1 MSNDFDFFLILSVL
15 AILFVLWLLI
25 RSFKTQ
31 PKTKEPSINT
41 EKKKAVR
48 IERIHSKAQSTYT
61 SPTDIKPKK
70 PRVMGFLFLLND
82 KSIFAY
88 VRVSSVGA
96 QAWGDETIEIKTPLL
111 RFIKRFLRTEDQESL
126 LIDVIREVDPASVL
140 SAQAID
146 EKGMPL
152 SEPSP
157 VGLKAGDFPMPQPI
171 YLKQLKRWTV
181 QSLTMA
187 YHSAFYRSSAA
198 EMALL
203 MKAENNFVALKNTSF
218 DSKAFLLS
226 AAYLILI
233 ALINESDYPKRSQLW
248 NQYWGIIEQDNFR
261 YTEQLDRLERLVI
274 SQTFV
279 QTQKLPFLLMRTSTS
294 SGKCY
299 NALNY

>member
-1 MSNDFDFFLILSVL
+1 MNSDFDVFLILSVL

-25 RSFKTQ
+25 RSFKSQ
-31 PKTKEPSINT
+31 PKTKEPTINT
-41 EKKKAVR
+41 ERKKAVR
-48 IERIHSKAQSTYT
+48 IERIHSKAQSTCA
-61 SPTDIKPKK
+61 SPKDIKPKK
-70 PRVMGFLFLLND
+70 PRVMGFLFILND

-88 VRVSSVGA
+88 IRVSSVGA
-96 QAWGDETIEIKTPLL
+96 QAWGDETIEIKAPLL
-111 RFIKRFLRTEDQESL
+111 RFIERFLRTEDQESL
-126 LIDVIREVDPASVL
+126 LIDIIREEGPSADL
-140 SAQAID
+140 LAQAID

-152 SEPSP
+152 GEPYP
-157 VGLKAGDFPMPQPI
+157 VGLKAGDFPMPQSI
-171 YLKQLKRWTV
+171 YFTQLKRWTV

-187 YHSAFYRSSAA
+187 YHAAFYKNNAA

-203 MKAENNFVALKNTSF
+203 MKAENNLSGLKNISF
-218 DSKAFLLS
+218 DSGAFLLS

-233 ALINESDYPKRSQLW
+233 ALIKESDYHKRSQLW
-248 NQYWGIIEQDNFR
+248 NQYWGIIEQNNFR